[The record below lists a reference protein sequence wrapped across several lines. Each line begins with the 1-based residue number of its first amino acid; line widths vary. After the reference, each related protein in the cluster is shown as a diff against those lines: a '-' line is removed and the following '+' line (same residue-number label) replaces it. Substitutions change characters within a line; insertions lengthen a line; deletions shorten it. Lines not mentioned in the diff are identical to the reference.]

1 MLGMRGIMELK
12 CPACG
17 SEEVYRGGY
26 RRKHIA
32 FWYLSL
38 MLLGWLAAAAPLYP
52 PLIPVFLLWIAY
64 PLYLPLLET
73 WRCRACGTR
82 AVSA

>member
-1 MLGMRGIMELK
+1 MELK

-17 SEEVYRGGY
+17 SEEIYRGVN
-26 RRKHIA
+26 RRKHMA
-32 FWYLSL
+32 VWYLSL
-38 MLLGWLAAAAPLYP
+38 LALGWLAAAVPALYP
-52 PLIPVFLLWIAY
+52 PLLPVALLWVAY

>member
-1 MLGMRGIMELK
+1 MELK

-17 SEEVYRGGY
+17 SEEIYRGGD
-26 RRKHIA
+26 RRKHMA
-32 FWYLSL
+32 VWYLSVL
-38 MLLGWLAAAAPLYP
+38 FLSWTAVAVERYP
-52 PLIPVFLLWIAY
+52 ALIPVLCVWLAY